1 MEVMLRLLLLLMTLG
16 WLRNEDHRPV
26 QLVHLLPKQVHVGV
40 QKALFALRQA
50 ALTIH
55 LVAQPTHPVGKQ
67 RHLLEQLGA
76 LVGRGEGGGGSSC
89 VHRPLAGGAG
99 GRVEQ
104 LREVA
109 LAVWSLLWLE
119 TGRQHLALSLK
130 TLWHGLPFGP
140 HAPLQIARAGR
151 RNWGLLAE
159 MVRTVR

>member
-1 MEVMLRLLLLLMTLG
+1 MEVMLRLLLLLLLLLLMTLG

-67 RHLLEQLGA
+67 RHLTNKQTSAVAELIIWCHIWKVNVVKAMMYLLEQLGA
-76 LVGRGEGGGGSSC
+76 LVGRGEGGGGSRC

-104 LREVA
+104 LT
-109 LAVWSLLWLE
+109 S
-119 TGRQHLALSLK
+119 
-130 TLWHGLPFGP
+130 
-140 HAPLQIARAGR
+140 
-151 RNWGLLAE
+151 
-159 MVRTVR
+159 